1 MSEPDPTKKS
11 LANTVTQCDL
21 VKRALH
27 LHEIMSKF
35 PSMTDRE
42 IMRDFLNDPRITD
55 TLQQTASDLKKFVS
69 KVAKMHQTFE
79 KQLVNPLQ
87 TTGYGDLEVGQTL
100 FGSVHICRELNHDMC
115 LVVVHVSNVSHGDHM
130 KSQAYPARLCC
141 QAIRVDILG
150 RAELF

>member
-1 MSEPDPTKKS
+1 MSEPDSTKRS

-21 VKRALH
+21 VKRALY
-27 LHEIMSKF
+27 LHEIISKF

-42 IMRDFLNDPRITD
+42 IMKDFFIDPLITD
-55 TLQQTASDLKKFVS
+55 TLQQTASDLKKFIS

-100 FGSVHICRELNHDMC
+100 FGSLHICRELNHDMC
-115 LVVVHVSNVSHGDHM
+115 LVIVHVSNVGHSDHV
-130 KSQAYPARLCC
+130 KSLARPVRLCY
-141 QAIRVDILG
+141 QPIQI
-150 RAELF
+150 